1 MTILV
6 IDGKGGGIGKRI
18 ISKMLQEEVIDSSE
32 VIAVGTN
39 STATTHMISVGNI
52 QGATGENSVIYLSK
66 QADVIIG
73 PIAIL
78 AANSML
84 GEITPKMAEAIAS
97 STAKKILLPINRCNL
112 SIVGIKN
119 INLNDM
125 IKELINDLKT
135 TKV

>member
-39 STATTHMISVGNI
+39 STATTQMISAGNI
-52 QGATGENSVIYLSK
+52 QGATGENSVVYLAK
-66 QADVIIG
+66 QADLIIG

-84 GEITPKMAEAIAS
+84 GEITPKMAEAVGTS
-97 STAKKILLPINRCNL
+97 NAKKILIPINRCNI
-112 SIVGIKN
+112 SMVGIKD

-125 IKELINDLKT
+125 IKELINDLKA

>member
-1 MTILV
+1 MNILV

-39 STATTHMISVGNI
+39 STATTQMISVGNI
-52 QGATGENSVIYLSK
+52 QGATGENSVVYLAK
-66 QADVIIG
+66 QADFIIG

-84 GEITPKMAEAIAS
+84 GEITPKMAQAIATS
-97 STAKKILLPINRCNL
+97 NAKKILIPINRCNI
-112 SIVGIKN
+112 SMVGIKD

-125 IKELINDLKT
+125 IKELINDLKA

>member
-1 MTILV
+1 
-6 IDGKGGGIGKRI
+6 
-18 ISKMLQEEVIDSSE
+18 MLQEEAIDSSE

-66 QADVIIG
+66 QADLIIG

-97 STAKKILLPINRCNL
+97 STAKKILIPINRCNL

>member
-1 MTILV
+1 MNIIV

-18 ISKMLQEEVIDSSE
+18 ISKILQEEAIDSSNL
-32 VIAVGTN
+32 IAVGTN
-39 STATTHMISVGNI
+39 STATTNMISVGNI

-66 QADVIIG
+66 NADIIIG

-78 AANSML
+78 SANSML

-97 STAKKILLPINRCNL
+97 SKSKKILIPINRCNL
-112 SIVGIKN
+112 SIVGIKD